1 KWVCCER
8 EPLALFFPLFFLDV
22 FFAHICFY
30 ISHHTLRPVFLFFEE
45 KGAGILMLLPSR
57 RPFNFLL
64 IPARLLPDTLALQLY
79 AVVPL

>member
-1 KWVCCER
+1 MNH
-8 EPLALFFPLFFLDV
+8 LGSFSLLFLDV

-57 RPFNFLL
+57 RPHTPFNFSL
-64 IPARLLPDTLALQLY
+64 IPARLLPDTLVALQLY